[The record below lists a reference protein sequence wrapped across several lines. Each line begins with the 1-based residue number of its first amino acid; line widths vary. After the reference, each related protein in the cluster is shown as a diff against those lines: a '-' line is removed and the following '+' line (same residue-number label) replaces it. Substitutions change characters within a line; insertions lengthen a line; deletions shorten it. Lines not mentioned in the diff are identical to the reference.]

1 MQDGG
6 VESVAS
12 EISKL
17 LSETMNFQL
26 SEVTEAITE
35 YFWNIIE
42 VIDIE
47 DSSGDKED
55 RPELRNSAVD
65 TVEEIEDEGMFVYI
79 MFDKLG
85 DLALD

>member
-1 MQDGG
+1 M
-6 VESVAS
+6 
-12 EISKL
+12 
-17 LSETMNFQL
+17 
-26 SEVTEAITE
+26 TEAITE

-55 RPELRNSAVD
+55 RSELRNSAVD

>member
-6 VESVAS
+6 VGSVAS

-35 YFWNIIE
+35 YFWNMIE

>member
-55 RPELRNSAVD
+55 RPELRNGAPD